1 VETKKNDDLH
11 RALVDYGWVS
21 WELFISIAVPTFAF
35 IFVLHYTCI
44 VVIFFFISAKLLTDR
59 SSGQGRNDNTIQSH
73 MVGVKFW
80 MTDGLSKGAVLA
92 QENIGAKD
100 GSIDSHLKAAK

>member
-1 VETKKNDDLH
+1 MTSTGPSWTTDEFHENFSFQSLFPPLH
-11 RALVDYGWVS
+11 
-21 WELFISIAVPTFAF
+21 LFLCYIIH
-35 IFVLHYTCI
+35 VLSLSS
-44 VVIFFFISAKLLTDR
+44 FLFQQNSLTDR

-80 MTDGLSKGAVLA
+80 MTDGLSKDAVLA

>member
-1 VETKKNDDLH
+1 MRTFHFNRCSHLCIYFCVTLYMYC
-11 RALVDYGWVS
+11 RYL
-21 WELFISIAVPTFAF
+21 LFYFSKTQ
-35 IFVLHYTCI
+35 
-44 VVIFFFISAKLLTDR
+44 TDR

-80 MTDGLSKGAVLA
+80 MTDGLSKDAVLA